1 MVKEMIYVKLFL
13 FITVLLFVSSILLK
27 IIENDFFRFIVGAI
41 VTVWLIE
48 MVLASYWLIFI
59 FWR

>member
-1 MVKEMIYVKLFL
+1 MIFVKMFLFL
-13 FITVLLFVSSILLK
+13 TVLIFVSGILLK
-27 IIENDFFRFIVGAI
+27 VIENDFFRFIVGAI

>member
-1 MVKEMIYVKLFL
+1 MIYVKMFL
-13 FITVLLFVSSILLK
+13 FFTVLIFVSGILLK
-27 IIENDFFRFIVGAI
+27 VIENDFFKFIVGAI

-48 MVLASYWLIFI
+48 MILASYWLIFV